1 MEDGVAVNVTPVQN
15 QDFPHFHVDM
25 PVCAHETHGYNIYG
39 NRYKTTRSFSGLTDV
54 THWRQNVLLR
64 YRLPWEGWGSGKLL
78 IPEVESPPR
87 EQKLE
92 IKQVQITQKLLIER

>member
-54 THWRQNVLLR
+54 TH
-64 YRLPWEGWGSGKLL
+64 
-78 IPEVESPPR
+78 
-87 EQKLE
+87 
-92 IKQVQITQKLLIER
+92 